1 MKSRSRRMRSPTSAI
16 QVKEVSRSAID
27 REAGLELG
35 GHGAHLLLG
44 GLRLEQL
51 GEIVPD
57 SSKVIVAAP
66 ARCGPAHLG
75 GS

>member
-1 MKSRSRRMRSPTSAI
+1 LISLLEIEA
-16 QVKEVSRSAID
+16 SRSAID

-44 GLRLEQL
+44 GLHLEQL

-66 ARCGPAHLG
+66 AVAGRHTWR